1 MAFFVGMIVALLLR
15 QGLVWVLETT
25 GVIEENV
32 ASDLATMPKWLL
44 VAIVTI
50 MIMSIAMFY
59 VYFRWAGQP
68 VERGVYS
75 RRSLTRASAPH

>member
-50 MIMSIAMFY
+50 MIMSIAMFSSTS
-59 VYFRWAGQP
+59 GGP
-68 VERGVYS
+68 VNP
-75 RRSLTRASAPH
+75 LSAAFILIVR